1 MKQEF
6 SARTAALD
14 DRLGVGRCFDMTA
27 RDLTIGGRRAR
38 LWVVN
43 GYAQEN
49 ILERM
54 IAQWLSLPELTA
66 IPTLDAFLSRCVTAC
81 DAAVCRSR
89 EEAVLGV
96 FSGRTLLVVDGF
108 CGGILMDV
116 KQFPT
121 RSIEEPDTSR
131 VLRGSHDGFVEN
143 LMQNAALLRRR
154 IRDPR
159 LTLER
164 VQLDNRSHTD
174 VALCYMEG
182 EADPDLLT
190 ELRKK
195 LKNMQVG
202 SIAMSQESVA
212 EALSPRQF
220 WNPLGYRK
228 LSTQEY
234 PPPKQ
239 AGDTLSAHLSH
250 HVIIHSCVGHLQR
263 VHQLVHYSPRLLRRT
278 G

>member
-89 EEAVLGV
+89 EEAVLV
-96 FSGRTLLVVDGF
+96 TLVCL
-108 CGGILMDV
+108 
-116 KQFPT
+116 
-121 RSIEEPDTSR
+121 
-131 VLRGSHDGFVEN
+131 
-143 LMQNAALLRRR
+143 QNG
-154 IRDPR
+154 
-159 LTLER
+159 
-164 VQLDNRSHTD
+164 NR
-174 VALCYMEG
+174 E
-182 EADPDLLT
+182 
-190 ELRKK
+190 
-195 LKNMQVG
+195 
-202 SIAMSQESVA
+202 
-212 EALSPRQF
+212 
-220 WNPLGYRK
+220 
-228 LSTQEY
+228 
-234 PPPKQ
+234 
-239 AGDTLSAHLSH
+239 
-250 HVIIHSCVGHLQR
+250 
-263 VHQLVHYSPRLLRRT
+263 
-278 G
+278 

>member
-131 VLRGSHDGFVEN
+131 VLRGSGCARHFP
-143 LMQNAALLRRR
+143 Q
-154 IRDPR
+154 
-159 LTLER
+159 
-164 VQLDNRSHTD
+164 
-174 VALCYMEG
+174 
-182 EADPDLLT
+182 
-190 ELRKK
+190 
-195 LKNMQVG
+195 
-202 SIAMSQESVA
+202 SQ
-212 EALSPRQF
+212 
-220 WNPLGYRK
+220 
-228 LSTQEY
+228 
-234 PPPKQ
+234 
-239 AGDTLSAHLSH
+239 
-250 HVIIHSCVGHLQR
+250 
-263 VHQLVHYSPRLLRRT
+263 
-278 G
+278 

>member
-89 EEAVLGV
+89 EEAVLG
-96 FSGRTLLVVDGF
+96 SD
-108 CGGILMDV
+108 
-116 KQFPT
+116 
-121 RSIEEPDTSR
+121 
-131 VLRGSHDGFVEN
+131 
-143 LMQNAALLRRR
+143 AAA
-154 IRDPR
+154 
-159 LTLER
+159 EKR
-164 VQLDNRSHTD
+164 VQRGDGRQ
-174 VALCYMEG
+174 
-182 EADPDLLT
+182 
-190 ELRKK
+190 LR
-195 LKNMQVG
+195 Q
-202 SIAMSQESVA
+202 
-212 EALSPRQF
+212 RQ
-220 WNPLGYRK
+220 PLGDHA
-228 LSTQEY
+228 L
-234 PPPKQ
+234 
-239 AGDTLSAHLSH
+239 
-250 HVIIHSCVGHLQR
+250 
-263 VHQLVHYSPRLLRRT
+263 
-278 G
+278 